1 MSQAI
6 THRYRH
12 IFADIMRGI
21 GQVLRFSER
30 VLAPV
35 MDLIRRISIAQAFF
49 ISGAL
54 KLGNWDTALYLAA
67 NEYPLSWI
75 DPVSAAYLGV
85 AIEIIC
91 PVLLV
96 LGLMTRF
103 AALPLLI
110 LTAIAQIAYH
120 PVNAQAFWII
130 ILGYW
135 VVMGAGR
142 NSLDHLLRGLK
153 DTALPLSKTFSYFF
167 AWLTRVIGPIYLLGM
182 RLWIAAVLY
191 VAGHAAM
198 ESMSFAE
205 PLQFLEYQPHYSV
218 LRTMQENGLA
228 ELLCGAGALL
238 LALGFGTRLVAAASL
253 VLLAVLTQDI
263 DASSVQE
270 TEFVYWF
277 MLLTI
282 LFFRGPGALSLDHI
296 VRLTLGKIFPQL
308 DGMATKNYDGL
319 PHVVIVGAGFGG
331 VATARMLRTT
341 ACRITLVD
349 KHNYHLFQ
357 PLLYQV
363 ATAGLSPSDI
373 ATPIRGLFRDQENI
387 RVMMNEVTGIDKAA
401 RHVKLANGKSLAY
414 DYLVLATGARHSY
427 FGKDAWS
434 EFAPGMKRVE
444 DAIAVRGKLL
454 RAFEAAE
461 NTDDAALREKLLS
474 FVIVGG
480 GPTGVE
486 LAGALAELAHQGMED
501 EFRRIDPANAKIYLV
516 EAGPRVLAVMPES
529 ISTYTQKALEKL
541 GVTVKTGGRVETID
555 ADGVVVNGERI
566 ASLNVIWAAGV
577 QASPAAQ
584 WLGGEADRAGRLKV
598 NADLSVP
605 NCPGVYAIGD
615 TVLAE
620 VWKGKPMPGLAPA
633 AKQSGQFVAKHIRAR
648 IEGSVPQKAFHYRHY
663 GSLATIGRKA
673 AVADFGKVKLQGAL
687 AWWFWGAVHVLF
699 LANLQS
705 RVAVMVEWFWAYLTF
720 KRSIRLITD
729 STNANSL

>member
-1 MSQAI
+1 MSHA
-6 THRYRH
+6 TAHRHRH
-12 IFADIMRGI
+12 ILADIMRAA

-30 VLAPV
+30 VLAPG

-49 ISGAL
+49 ISGVL
-54 KLGNWDTALYLAA
+54 KLSNWDTALYLST
-67 NEYPLSWI
+67 NEYPVSWL
-75 DPVSAAYLGV
+75 DPVSAANLGV

-103 AALPLLI
+103 AALPLLV

-153 DTALPLSKTFSYFF
+153 DTALPLSKSFTRFF
-167 AWLTRVIGPIYLLGM
+167 AWLTTVVGPLYLLAM

-191 VAGHAAM
+191 IAGHAAM
-198 ESMSFAE
+198 DSMTLAE
-205 PLQFLEYQPHYSV
+205 PLRFLEYQPHYSV
-218 LRTMQENGLA
+218 LRTMQESSLA
-228 ELLCGAGALL
+228 DLLCGTGALL
-238 LALGFGTRLVAAASL
+238 LALGFGTRLVSLASL
-253 VLLAVLTQDI
+253 ILLAILTSAI
-263 DASSVQE
+263 DATAVQK

-282 LFFRGPGALSLDHI
+282 LFFRGPGALSFDHVI
-296 VRLTLGKIFPQL
+296 RAALGRVFPQL
-308 DGMATKNYDGL
+308 DGMTRANYDGL

-331 VATARMLRTT
+331 VATARALRTT
-341 ACRITLVD
+341 ACRVTLID

-387 RVMMNEVTGIDKAA
+387 RVMMNEVGGVDKTA
-401 RHVKLANGKSLAY
+401 RQVKLTDGSTITY

-461 NTDDAALREKLLS
+461 NTDDISLREKLLS

-501 EFRRIDPANAKIYLV
+501 EFRRIDPANAKITLV

-529 ISTYTQKALEKL
+529 ISAYTKIALEKL

-555 ADGVVVNGERI
+555 AEGVVVNGERI

-584 WLGGEADRAGRLKV
+584 WMGGEADRAGRLKV
-598 NADLSVP
+598 NTDLSVP
-605 NCPGVYAIGD
+605 GADSVYAIGD

-620 VWKGKPMPGLAPA
+620 VWNGKPMPGLAPA
-633 AKQSGQFVAKHIRAR
+633 AKQSGKFVAKHIRAK
-648 IEGSVPQKAFHYRHY
+648 IEGSAPQKAFHYRHY

-673 AVADFGKVKLQGAL
+673 AVADFGALKLQGAV

-720 KRSIRLITD
+720 KRSIRLITEPHV
-729 STNANSL
+729 AN